1 MTKHQEPEVP
11 VTADPGYDR
20 KATTQAPTEGRR

>member
-11 VTADPGYDR
+11 VAVEPGYDR
-20 KATTQAPTEGRR
+20 KATTQAPTEARR